1 MSSIYTAFCNNTTD
15 LQSVV
20 NDIDRYD
27 RKRVLP
33 GNFVRANSDSSDPE
47 YHLYHLHNS
56 GDVSGQFYLDGKEMT
71 KVSDGPN
78 AVGEYRYTA
87 STDLLEYYDNGTTPS
102 ALNSSVLEAGQ
113 DWDTLKTTVC
123 KEQADLMRSYLD
135 RPIYKRANTTYQGA
149 SERNYDFIIVRINA
163 ILACA
168 DLVRGHD
175 PEKAQIIE
183 EMATNPDGTGLL
195 DKLKRRE
202 YVMSNE
208 TSFASEKG
216 VIQEI
221 SLHNSTT
228 GYLED
233 IKLHGPPNVD
243 YDEVRVVISTG
254 GTFALGTTS
263 PVKYDVY
270 VKNSNGIRMNKVVN
284 AEQVNGDYQ
293 VLAYGARIRFQAG
306 YYVAADEWSI
316 IFQSDELPVGTIKSG
331 QVYR

>member
-1 MSSIYTAFCNNTTD
+1 MSSIYSAFCNNTTD

-20 NDIDRYD
+20 SDIDKYD
-27 RKRVLP
+27 RKRVLMT
-33 GNFVRANSDSSDPE
+33 NFVASGTSN
-47 YHLYHLHNS
+47 LYYLHNA
-56 GDVSGQFYLDGKEMT
+56 GYVDQLYMDGAEQT
-71 KVSDGPN
+71 KVSDTPN
-78 AVGEYRYTA
+78 AMNEYEYDSNSDRLQVYIGGSSA
-87 STDLLEYYDNGTTPS
+87 SDMNTR
-102 ALNSSVLEAGQ
+102 VFEAGQ
-113 DWDTLKTTVC
+113 DWSGLKTTVC

-149 SERNYDFIIVRINA
+149 SERNYDFIVVRINA

-168 DLVRGHD
+168 DLVRSHD
-175 PEKAQIIE
+175 PEKADEIE
-183 EMATNPDGTGLL
+183 SMATNPDGSGLL

-221 SLHNSTT
+221 SLNSSTT
-228 GYLED
+228 GYIED
-233 IKLHGPPNVD
+233 INLHGRPNVD

-254 GTFALGTTS
+254 GTFALGTSS

-270 VKNSNGIRMNKVVN
+270 VKNSSGIRMNKVVN

-306 YYVAADEWSI
+306 VYVADDEWSI

-331 QVYR
+331 QIYR

>member
-1 MSSIYTAFCNNTTD
+1 MSSIYSAFCNITTD
-15 LQSVV
+15 LQGVV

-27 RKRVLP
+27 RKRVCAPNWTL
-33 GNFVRANSDSSDPE
+33 
-47 YHLYHLHNS
+47 
-56 GDVSGQFYLDGKEMT
+56 VSGNTYRLSDVGYVENLYKDGVELTKVADGETPDADNEYKYNESTDSVDFYL
-71 KVSDGPN
+71 
-78 AVGEYRYTA
+78 A
-87 STDLLEYYDNGTTPS
+87 SSSVS
-102 ALNSSVLEAGQ
+102 ALNSAVFEAGQ
-113 DWDTLKTTVC
+113 DWEDLKTRIC

-168 DLVRGHD
+168 DLVRSHD
-175 PEKAQIIE
+175 PEKAQAIE
-183 EMATNPDGTGLL
+183 EMAMNPDGTGLL

-221 SLHNSTT
+221 SLNASTT
-228 GYLED
+228 GYVED
-233 IKLHGPPNVD
+233 IKLHGPPAVD

-270 VKNSNGIRMNKVVN
+270 VKNSEGLRMHKVVD

-293 VLAYGARIRFQAG
+293 PLAYGARIRFQAG
-306 YYVAADEWSI
+306 VYHANDEFSI
-316 IFQSDELPVGTIKSG
+316 IFQSDELPIGTIKSG
-331 QVYR
+331 QIYR

>member
-1 MSSIYTAFCNNTTD
+1 MSSIYAAFCNNTTD

-20 NDIDRYD
+20 SDIDKYD
-27 RKRVLP
+27 RKRVLMT
-33 GNFVRANSDSSDPE
+33 NFVASGTSN
-47 YHLYHLHNS
+47 LYYLHNA
-56 GDVSGQFYLDGKEMT
+56 GYVDQLYMDGAEQT
-71 KVSDGPN
+71 KVSDTPN
-78 AVGEYRYTA
+78 AMGEYEYDSNSDRLQVYIGGSSA
-87 STDLLEYYDNGTTPS
+87 SDMNTRVFES
-102 ALNSSVLEAGQ
+102 GQ
-113 DWDTLKTTVC
+113 DWSGLKTTVC
-123 KEQADLMRSYLD
+123 KEQADLMRSFLD

-149 SERNYDFIIVRINA
+149 SERSYDFIVVRINA

-168 DLVRGHD
+168 DLVRSHD
-175 PEKAQIIE
+175 PEKSAEIE
-183 EMATNPDGTGLL
+183 AMATNPDGTGLL

-221 SLHNSTT
+221 SLNGSTT
-228 GYLED
+228 GYIED

-254 GTFALGTTS
+254 GTFALGTSS

-270 VKNSNGIRMNKVVN
+270 VKNSNGIRMSKVVD

-293 VLAYGARIRFQAG
+293 SLAYSARIRFQAG
-306 YYVAADEWSI
+306 VYVADDEWAI

-331 QVYR
+331 QIYR

>member
-1 MSSIYTAFCNNTTD
+1 MSSIYSAFCNNTTD

-20 NDIDRYD
+20 SDIDKYD
-27 RKRVLP
+27 RKRVLMT
-33 GNFVRANSDSSDPE
+33 NFVASGTSN
-47 YHLYHLHNS
+47 LYYLHNA
-56 GDVSGQFYLDGKEMT
+56 GYVDQLYMDGAEQT
-71 KVSDGPN
+71 KVSDTPN
-78 AVGEYRYTA
+78 AMNEYEYDSNSDRLQVYIGGSSA
-87 STDLLEYYDNGTTPS
+87 SDMNTRVFES
-102 ALNSSVLEAGQ
+102 GQ
-113 DWDTLKTTVC
+113 DWSGLKTTVC

-149 SERNYDFIIVRINA
+149 SERNYDFIVVRINA

-168 DLVRGHD
+168 DLVRSHD
-175 PEKAQIIE
+175 PEKAEEIE
-183 EMATNPDGTGLL
+183 SMATNPDGTGLL

-221 SLHNSTT
+221 SLNGSTT
-228 GYLED
+228 GYIED
-233 IKLHGPPNVD
+233 IMLHGPPNVD

-254 GTFALGTTS
+254 GTFALGTSS

-270 VKNSNGIRMNKVVN
+270 VKNSNGIRMQKVVD

-293 VLAYGARIRFQAG
+293 SLAYGARIRFQAG
-306 YYVAADEWSI
+306 VYVADDEWSI
-316 IFQSDELPVGTIKSG
+316 IFQSDELPVVTIKSG
-331 QVYR
+331 QIYR

>member
-1 MSSIYTAFCNNTTD
+1 MSSIYSAFCNNTTD

-20 NDIDRYD
+20 SDIDKYD
-27 RKRVLP
+27 RKRVLAP
-33 GNFVRANSDSSDPE
+33 NFTTTDTSN
-47 YHLYHLHNS
+47 LYQLNNT
-56 GDVSGQFYLDGKEMT
+56 GFIGQLYKDGVEMT
-71 KVSDGPN
+71 AVTDTPN
-78 AVGEYRYTA
+78 ADNEYNYSS
-87 STDLLEYYDNGTTPS
+87 STDSFQFFLASSSVS
-102 ALNSSVLEAGQ
+102 ALNSAVFESGQ
-113 DWDTLKTTVC
+113 DWDTLKSTVC

-168 DLVRGHD
+168 DLVRSSD
-175 PEKAQIIE
+175 PEKADVIE
-183 EMATNPDGTGLL
+183 AMAISPDGDGLL

-221 SLHNSTT
+221 SLNGSTT
-228 GYLED
+228 GYVED
-233 IKLHGPPNVD
+233 IKLHGPPAVD

-270 VKNSNGIRMNKVVN
+270 VKNSEGLRMHKVVD

-293 VLAYGARIRFQAG
+293 PLAYGARIRFQAG
-306 YYVAADEWSI
+306 V
-316 IFQSDELPVGTIKSG
+316 
-331 QVYR
+331 

>member
-1 MSSIYTAFCNNTTD
+1 MSSIYSAFCNNTTD

-20 NDIDRYD
+20 SDIDKYD
-27 RKRVLP
+27 RKRVLAP
-33 GNFVRANSDSSDPE
+33 NFTTTDTSN
-47 YHLYHLHNS
+47 LYQLNNT
-56 GDVSGQFYLDGKEMT
+56 GFIGQLYKDGVEMT
-71 KVSDGPN
+71 AVTDTPN
-78 AVGEYRYTA
+78 ADNEYNYSS
-87 STDLLEYYDNGTTPS
+87 STDSFQFFLASSSVS
-102 ALNSSVLEAGQ
+102 ALNSAVFEAGQ
-113 DWDTLKTTVC
+113 DWDTLKSTVC

-168 DLVRGHD
+168 DLVRSSD
-175 PEKAQIIE
+175 PEKAEAIE
-183 EMATNPDGTGLL
+183 EMAMNPDGTGLL

-221 SLHNSTT
+221 SLNGSTT
-228 GYLED
+228 GYVED
-233 IKLHGPPNVD
+233 IKLHGPPRVD

-263 PVKYDVY
+263 PVKYDVF
-270 VKNSNGIRMNKVVN
+270 VKNSEGLRMHKVVD

-293 VLAYGARIRFQAG
+293 PLAYGARIRFQAG
-306 YYVAADEWSI
+306 VYVANDEWSI
-316 IFQSDELPVGTIKSG
+316 IFQSDELPIGTIKSG
-331 QVYR
+331 QIYR

>member
-1 MSSIYTAFCNNTTD
+1 MSSIYSAFCNNSTD

-20 NDIDRYD
+20 SDIDKYD
-27 RKRVLP
+27 RKRVLAP
-33 GNFVRANSDSSDPE
+33 NFTTTDTSN
-47 YHLYHLHNS
+47 LYQLNNTGHIAQL
-56 GDVSGQFYLDGKEMT
+56 YKDGVEMT
-71 KVSDGPN
+71 AVTDSPN
-78 AVGEYRYTA
+78 ADNEYNYSS
-87 STDLLEYYDNGTTPS
+87 STDSFQFFLASSSVS
-102 ALNSSVLEAGQ
+102 ALNSAVFEAGQ
-113 DWDTLKTTVC
+113 DWDSLKTTVC

-168 DLVRGHD
+168 DLVRSHD
-175 PEKAQIIE
+175 SEKANDIE
-183 EMATNPDGTGLL
+183 AMATNPDGTGLL

-221 SLHNSTT
+221 SLNGSTT
-228 GYLED
+228 GYIED
-233 IKLHGPPNVD
+233 IMLHGPPSVD

-270 VKNSNGIRMNKVVN
+270 VKNSEGIRMHKVVD

-293 VLAYGARIRFQAG
+293 SLAYGARIRFQAG
-306 YYVAADEWSI
+306 VYVANDEWSI
-316 IFQSDELPVGTIKSG
+316 IFQSDEIPVGTVKSG
-331 QVYR
+331 QLYR

>member
-1 MSSIYTAFCNNTTD
+1 MSSIYSAFCNNTTD

-20 NDIDRYD
+20 SDIDKYD
-27 RKRVLP
+27 RKRVLMT
-33 GNFVRANSDSSDPE
+33 NFVASGTSN
-47 YHLYHLHNS
+47 LYYLHNA
-56 GDVSGQFYLDGKEMT
+56 GYVDQLYMDGAEQT
-71 KVSDGPN
+71 KVSDTPN
-78 AVGEYRYTA
+78 AMNEYEYDSNSDRLQVYIGGSSA
-87 STDLLEYYDNGTTPS
+87 SDMNTRVFES
-102 ALNSSVLEAGQ
+102 GQ
-113 DWDTLKTTVC
+113 DWSGLKTTVC

-149 SERNYDFIIVRINA
+149 SERNYDFIVVRINA

-168 DLVRGHD
+168 DLVRSHD
-175 PEKAQIIE
+175 PEKAEEIE
-183 EMATNPDGTGLL
+183 SMATNPDGTGLL

-221 SLHNSTT
+221 SLNSSTT
-228 GYLED
+228 GYIED

-254 GTFALGTTS
+254 GTFALGTSS

-270 VKNSNGIRMNKVVN
+270 VKNSNGIRMQKVVD

-293 VLAYGARIRFQAG
+293 SLAYGARIRFQAG
-306 YYVAADEWSI
+306 VYVADDEWSI

-331 QVYR
+331 PIYR

>member
-1 MSSIYTAFCNNTTD
+1 MSSIYSAFCNNTTD

-20 NDIDRYD
+20 SDIDKYD
-27 RKRVLP
+27 RKRVLMT
-33 GNFVRANSDSSDPE
+33 NFVASGTSN
-47 YHLYHLHNS
+47 LYYLHNA
-56 GDVSGQFYLDGKEMT
+56 GYVDQLYMDGAEQT
-71 KVSDGPN
+71 KVSDTPN
-78 AVGEYRYTA
+78 AMNEYEYDSNSDRLQVYIGGSSA
-87 STDLLEYYDNGTTPS
+87 SDMNTR
-102 ALNSSVLEAGQ
+102 VFEAGQ
-113 DWDTLKTTVC
+113 DWSGLKTTVC

-149 SERNYDFIIVRINA
+149 SERNYDFIVVRINA

-168 DLVRGHD
+168 DLVRSHD
-175 PEKAQIIE
+175 PDKADEIE
-183 EMATNPDGTGLL
+183 AMATNPDGSGLL

-221 SLHNSTT
+221 SLNSSTT
-228 GYLED
+228 GYIED

-254 GTFALGTTS
+254 GTFALGTSS

-270 VKNSNGIRMNKVVN
+270 VKNSNGIRMQKVVD

-293 VLAYGARIRFQAG
+293 SLAYGARIRFQAG
-306 YYVAADEWSI
+306 VYVADDEWSI
-316 IFQSDELPVGTIKSG
+316 IFQSDELPVGTVKSG
-331 QVYR
+331 QIYR

>member
-1 MSSIYTAFCNNTTD
+1 MPNFTTTDTTNLYQLNNTGFIG
-15 LQSVV
+15 Q
-20 NDIDRYD
+20 
-27 RKRVLP
+27 
-33 GNFVRANSDSSDPE
+33 
-47 YHLYHLHNS
+47 LYK
-56 GDVSGQFYLDGKEMT
+56 DGVEMT
-71 KVSDGPN
+71 AVTDTPN
-78 AVGEYRYTA
+78 ADNEYNYSS
-87 STDLLEYYDNGTTPS
+87 STDSFQFFLASSSVS
-102 ALNSSVLEAGQ
+102 ALNSAVFEAGQ
-113 DWDTLKTTVC
+113 DWDTLKSTVC

-168 DLVRGHD
+168 DLVRSSD
-175 PEKAQIIE
+175 PEKAEAIE
-183 EMATNPDGTGLL
+183 EMAMNPDGTGLL

-221 SLHNSTT
+221 SLNGSTT
-228 GYLED
+228 GYVED
-233 IKLHGPPNVD
+233 IKLHGPPRVD

-270 VKNSNGIRMNKVVN
+270 IKNSEGLRMHKVVD

-293 VLAYGARIRFQAG
+293 PLAYGARIRFQAG
-306 YYVAADEWSI
+306 VYVANDEWSI
-316 IFQSDELPVGTIKSG
+316 IFQSDELPIGTIKSG
-331 QVYR
+331 QIYR

>member
-1 MSSIYTAFCNNTTD
+1 MSSIYSAFCNSTTD

-20 NDIDRYD
+20 SDIDKYD
-27 RKRVLP
+27 RKRVLAP
-33 GNFVRANSDSSDPE
+33 NFTTTDTSN
-47 YHLYHLHNS
+47 LYQLNNT
-56 GDVSGQFYLDGKEMT
+56 GFIGQLYKDGVEMT
-71 KVSDGPN
+71 AVTDTPN
-78 AVGEYRYTA
+78 ADNEYNYSS
-87 STDLLEYYDNGTTPS
+87 STDSFQFFLASSSVS
-102 ALNSSVLEAGQ
+102 ALNSAVFESGQ
-113 DWDTLKTTVC
+113 DWDTLKSTVC

-168 DLVRGHD
+168 DLVRSSD
-175 PEKAQIIE
+175 PEKADVIE
-183 EMATNPDGTGLL
+183 AMAISPDGDGLL

-221 SLHNSTT
+221 SLNGSTT
-228 GYLED
+228 GYVED
-233 IKLHGPPNVD
+233 IKLHGPPAVD

-270 VKNSNGIRMNKVVN
+270 VKNSEGLRMHKVVD

-293 VLAYGARIRFQAG
+293 PLAYGARIRFQAG
-306 YYVAADEWSI
+306 VYVANDEWSI

-331 QVYR
+331 QIYR

>member
-1 MSSIYTAFCNNTTD
+1 MSSIYSAFCNNSTD

-20 NDIDRYD
+20 SDIDKYD
-27 RKRVLP
+27 RKRVLMT
-33 GNFVRANSDSSDPE
+33 NFVASGTSN
-47 YHLYHLHNS
+47 LYYLHNA
-56 GDVSGQFYLDGKEMT
+56 GYVDQLYMDGAEQT
-71 KVSDGPN
+71 KVSDTPN
-78 AVGEYRYTA
+78 AMNEYEYDSNSDRLQVYIGGSSA
-87 STDLLEYYDNGTTPS
+87 SDMNTRVFES
-102 ALNSSVLEAGQ
+102 GQ
-113 DWDTLKTTVC
+113 DWSGLKTTVC

-149 SERNYDFIIVRINA
+149 SERNYDFIVVRINA

-168 DLVRGHD
+168 DLVRSHD
-175 PEKAQIIE
+175 PDKADEIE
-183 EMATNPDGTGLL
+183 AMATNPDGSGLL
-195 DKLKRRE
+195 DNLKRRE

-221 SLHNSTT
+221 SLNGSTT
-228 GYLED
+228 GYIED
-233 IKLHGPPNVD
+233 IMLHGPPNVD

-254 GTFALGTTS
+254 GTFALGTSS

-270 VKNSNGIRMNKVVN
+270 VKNSNGIRMQKVVD

-293 VLAYGARIRFQAG
+293 SLAYGARIRFQAG
-306 YYVAADEWSI
+306 VYVADDEWSI

-331 QVYR
+331 QIYR

>member
-1 MSSIYTAFCNNTTD
+1 MSSIYSAFCNNTTD

-20 NDIDRYD
+20 SDIDKYD
-27 RKRVLP
+27 RKRVLSP
-33 GNFVRANSDSSDPE
+33 NFTTTDTSN
-47 YHLYHLHNS
+47 LYQLNNT
-56 GDVSGQFYLDGKEMT
+56 GFIGQLYKDGVEMT
-71 KVSDGPN
+71 AVTDTPN
-78 AVGEYRYTA
+78 ADNEYNYSS
-87 STDLLEYYDNGTTPS
+87 STDSFQFFLASSSVS
-102 ALNSSVLEAGQ
+102 ALNSAVFESGQ
-113 DWDTLKTTVC
+113 DWDTLKSTVC

-168 DLVRGHD
+168 DLVRSSD
-175 PEKAQIIE
+175 PEKADVIE
-183 EMATNPDGTGLL
+183 AMAISPDGDGLL

-221 SLHNSTT
+221 SLNGSTT
-228 GYLED
+228 GYVED
-233 IKLHGPPNVD
+233 IKMHGPPAVD

-270 VKNSNGIRMNKVVN
+270 VKNSEGLRMHKVVD

-293 VLAYGARIRFQAG
+293 PLAYGARIRLQAG
-306 YYVAADEWSI
+306 VYVANDEWSI

-331 QVYR
+331 QIYR

>member
-1 MSSIYTAFCNNTTD
+1 MSSIYSAFCNNSTD

-20 NDIDRYD
+20 SDIDKYD
-27 RKRVLP
+27 RKRVLAP
-33 GNFVRANSDSSDPE
+33 NFTTTDTSN
-47 YHLYHLHNS
+47 LYQLNNTGHIAQL
-56 GDVSGQFYLDGKEMT
+56 YKDGVEMT
-71 KVSDGPN
+71 AVTDSPN
-78 AVGEYRYTA
+78 ADNEYNYSS
-87 STDLLEYYDNGTTPS
+87 STDSFQFFLASSSVS
-102 ALNSSVLEAGQ
+102 ALNSAVFEAGQ
-113 DWDTLKTTVC
+113 DWDSLKTTVC

-168 DLVRGHD
+168 DLVRSHD
-175 PEKAQIIE
+175 PEKANDIE
-183 EMATNPDGTGLL
+183 AMATNPDGTGLL

-221 SLHNSTT
+221 SLNGSTT
-228 GYLED
+228 GYIED
-233 IKLHGPPNVD
+233 IMLHGPPSVD

-263 PVKYDVY
+263 PVKYDVF
-270 VKNSNGIRMNKVVN
+270 VC
-284 AEQVNGDYQ
+284 
-293 VLAYGARIRFQAG
+293 
-306 YYVAADEWSI
+306 
-316 IFQSDELPVGTIKSG
+316 IK
-331 QVYR
+331 

>member
-1 MSSIYTAFCNNTTD
+1 MSSIYSAFCNNSTD

-20 NDIDRYD
+20 SDIDKYD
-27 RKRVLP
+27 RKRVLMT
-33 GNFVRANSDSSDPE
+33 NFVASGTSS
-47 YHLYHLHNS
+47 LYYLHNA
-56 GDVSGQFYLDGKEMT
+56 GYVDQLYMDGAEQT
-71 KVSDGPN
+71 KVSDTPN
-78 AVGEYRYTA
+78 AMNEYEYDSNSDRLQVYIGGSSA
-87 STDLLEYYDNGTTPS
+87 SDMNTRVFES
-102 ALNSSVLEAGQ
+102 GQ
-113 DWDTLKTTVC
+113 DWSGLKTTVC
-123 KEQADLMRSYLD
+123 KEQADLMRSFLD

-149 SERNYDFIIVRINA
+149 SERNYDFIVVRINA

-168 DLVRGHD
+168 DLVRSHD
-175 PEKAQIIE
+175 PEKSAEIE
-183 EMATNPDGTGLL
+183 AMATNPDGTGLL

-221 SLHNSTT
+221 SLNGSTT
-228 GYLED
+228 GYIED

-254 GTFALGTTS
+254 GTFALGTSS
-263 PVKYDVY
+263 PVEYDVY
-270 VKNSNGIRMNKVVN
+270 VKNSQGIRMSKVVD

-293 VLAYGARIRFQAG
+293 SLAYSATIRFQAG
-306 YYVAADEWSI
+306 VYVADDEWAI

-331 QVYR
+331 QIYR

>member
-1 MSSIYTAFCNNTTD
+1 MSSIYSAFCNNSTD

-20 NDIDRYD
+20 SDIDKYD
-27 RKRVLP
+27 RKRVLMT
-33 GNFVRANSDSSDPE
+33 NFVASGTSS
-47 YHLYHLHNS
+47 LYYLHNA
-56 GDVSGQFYLDGKEMT
+56 GYVDQLYMDGAEQT
-71 KVSDGPN
+71 KVSDTPN
-78 AVGEYRYTA
+78 AMNEYEYDSNSDRLQVYIGGSSA
-87 STDLLEYYDNGTTPS
+87 SDMNTR
-102 ALNSSVLEAGQ
+102 VFEAGQ
-113 DWDTLKTTVC
+113 DWSGLKTTVC

-149 SERNYDFIIVRINA
+149 SERNYDFIVVRINA

-168 DLVRGHD
+168 DLVRSHD
-175 PEKAQIIE
+175 PDKADEIE
-183 EMATNPDGTGLL
+183 AMATNPDGSGLL

-221 SLHNSTT
+221 SLNSSTT
-228 GYLED
+228 GYIED

-254 GTFALGTTS
+254 GTFALGTSS

-270 VKNSNGIRMNKVVN
+270 VKNSNGIRMQKVVD
-284 AEQVNGDYQ
+284 AAQVNGDYQ
-293 VLAYGARIRFQAG
+293 SLAYGARIRFQAG
-306 YYVAADEWSI
+306 VYVADDEWSI
-316 IFQSDELPVGTIKSG
+316 IFQSDELPVGTVKSG
-331 QVYR
+331 QIYR

>member
-1 MSSIYTAFCNNTTD
+1 MSSIYSAFCNNSTD
-15 LQSVV
+15 LQSDVS
-20 NDIDRYD
+20 DIDKYD
-27 RKRVLP
+27 RKRVLMT
-33 GNFVRANSDSSDPE
+33 NFVASGTSN
-47 YHLYHLHNS
+47 LYYLHNA
-56 GDVSGQFYLDGKEMT
+56 GYVDQLYMDGAEQT
-71 KVSDGPN
+71 KVSDTPN
-78 AVGEYRYTA
+78 AMNEYEYDSNSDRLQVYIGGSSA
-87 STDLLEYYDNGTTPS
+87 SDMNTR
-102 ALNSSVLEAGQ
+102 VFEAGQ
-113 DWDTLKTTVC
+113 DWSGLKTTVC

-149 SERNYDFIIVRINA
+149 SERNYDFIVVRINA

-168 DLVRGHD
+168 DLVRSHD
-175 PEKAQIIE
+175 PDKADEIE
-183 EMATNPDGTGLL
+183 AMATNPDGSGLL

-221 SLHNSTT
+221 SLNSSTT
-228 GYLED
+228 GYIED

-254 GTFALGTTS
+254 GTFALGTSS

-270 VKNSNGIRMNKVVN
+270 VKNSNGIRMQKVVD

-293 VLAYGARIRFQAG
+293 SLAYGARIRFQAG
-306 YYVAADEWSI
+306 VYVADDEWSI
-316 IFQSDELPVGTIKSG
+316 IFQSDELPVGTVKSG
-331 QVYR
+331 QIYR

>member
-1 MSSIYTAFCNNTTD
+1 MSSIYSAFCNNSTD

-20 NDIDRYD
+20 SDIDKYD
-27 RKRVLP
+27 RKRVLMT
-33 GNFVRANSDSSDPE
+33 NFVASGTSN
-47 YHLYHLHNS
+47 LYYLHNA
-56 GDVSGQFYLDGKEMT
+56 GYVDQLYMDGAEQT
-71 KVSDGPN
+71 KVSDTPN
-78 AVGEYRYTA
+78 AMNEYEYDSNSDRLQVYIGGSSA
-87 STDLLEYYDNGTTPS
+87 SDMNTR
-102 ALNSSVLEAGQ
+102 VFEAGQ
-113 DWDTLKTTVC
+113 DWSGLKTTVC
-123 KEQADLMRSYLD
+123 KEQADLMRSFLD

-149 SERNYDFIIVRINA
+149 SERNYDFIVVRINA

-168 DLVRGHD
+168 DLVRSHD
-175 PEKAQIIE
+175 PEKSAEIE
-183 EMATNPDGTGLL
+183 AMATNPDGTGLL

-221 SLHNSTT
+221 SLNGSST
-228 GYLED
+228 GFIED

-254 GTFALGTTS
+254 GTFALGTSS
-263 PVKYDVY
+263 PVEYDVY
-270 VKNSNGIRMNKVVN
+270 VKNSQGIRMSKVVD

-293 VLAYGARIRFQAG
+293 SLAYSATIRFQAG
-306 YYVAADEWSI
+306 VYVADDEWAI

-331 QVYR
+331 QIYR

>member
-1 MSSIYTAFCNNTTD
+1 MSSIYSAFCNNTTD

-20 NDIDRYD
+20 SDIDKYD
-27 RKRVLP
+27 RKRVLAP
-33 GNFVRANSDSSDPE
+33 NFTTTDTSN
-47 YHLYHLHNS
+47 LYQLNNT
-56 GDVSGQFYLDGKEMT
+56 GFIGQLYKDGVEMT
-71 KVSDGPN
+71 VVTDTPN
-78 AVGEYRYTA
+78 ADNEYNYSS
-87 STDLLEYYDNGTTPS
+87 STDSFQFFLASSSVS
-102 ALNSSVLEAGQ
+102 ALNSAVFESGQ
-113 DWDTLKTTVC
+113 DWDTLKSTVC

-168 DLVRGHD
+168 DLVRSSD
-175 PEKAQIIE
+175 PEKADVIE
-183 EMATNPDGTGLL
+183 AMAISPDGDGLL

-221 SLHNSTT
+221 SLNGSTT
-228 GYLED
+228 GYIED
-233 IKLHGPPNVD
+233 IKINQPPNVD
-243 YDEVRVVISTG
+243 YDEVRIVISTG
-254 GTFALGTTS
+254 GTFALGTSS

-270 VKNSNGIRMNKVVN
+270 VKNDSGIRMHKVVD
-284 AEQVNGDYQ
+284 AEQVNGNYQ
-293 VLAYGARIRFQAG
+293 SLAYGARIRFQAG
-306 YYVAADEWSI
+306 VYVANDEWSI

-331 QVYR
+331 QIYR

>member
-1 MSSIYTAFCNNTTD
+1 MSSIYSAFCNNSTD

-20 NDIDRYD
+20 SDIDKYD
-27 RKRVLP
+27 RKRVLSP
-33 GNFVRANSDSSDPE
+33 NFTTTDTTN
-47 YHLYHLHNS
+47 LYQLNNT
-56 GDVSGQFYLDGKEMT
+56 GFIGQLYKDGVEMT
-71 KVSDGPN
+71 AVTDTPN
-78 AVGEYRYTA
+78 ADNEYNYSS
-87 STDLLEYYDNGTTPS
+87 STDSFQFFLASSSVS
-102 ALNSSVLEAGQ
+102 ALNSAVFEAGQ
-113 DWDTLKTTVC
+113 DWDTLKSTVC
-123 KEQADLMRSYLD
+123 KEQADLMRSFLD

-168 DLVRGHD
+168 DLVRSGD
-175 PEKAQIIE
+175 PEKAQVIE

-221 SLHNSTT
+221 SLNNSTT
-228 GYLED
+228 GYIED
-233 IKLHGPPNVD
+233 IQTHGPPNVD

-254 GTFALGTTS
+254 GTFALGTES
-263 PVKYDVY
+263 PVKYDVF
-270 VKNSNGIRMNKVVN
+270 VKNIEGLRMQKVVD
-284 AEQVNGDYQ
+284 ARQINGDYQ
-293 VLAYGARIRFQAG
+293 PLAYGARIRFQAG
-306 YYVAADEWSI
+306 LYHTNDEFSI

-331 QVYR
+331 QIYR

>member
-1 MSSIYTAFCNNTTD
+1 MSSIYSSFCNITTD
-15 LQSVV
+15 LQGVV

-27 RKRVLP
+27 RKRVCAPNWTTVSSNLY
-33 GNFVRANSDSSDPE
+33 RLSDVGYVENLYKDGVELTKVNDTPNADNE
-47 YHLYHLHNS
+47 YKYNES
-56 GDVSGQFYLDGKEMT
+56 TDSVDFYLESSS
-71 KVSDGPN
+71 V
-78 AVGEYRYTA
+78 
-87 STDLLEYYDNGTTPS
+87 S
-102 ALNSSVLEAGQ
+102 ALNSAVFEAGQ
-113 DWDTLKTTVC
+113 DWEDLKTRIC

-168 DLVRGHD
+168 DLVRSHD
-175 PEKAQIIE
+175 TEKAQAIE
-183 EMATNPDGTGLL
+183 EMAINPDGTGLL

-221 SLHNSTT
+221 SLNASTT
-228 GYLED
+228 GYVED
-233 IKLHGPPNVD
+233 IKLHGPPAVD

-270 VKNSNGIRMNKVVN
+270 VKNSEGLRMHKVVD

-293 VLAYGARIRFQAG
+293 PLAYGARIRFQAG
-306 YYVAADEWSI
+306 VYVANDEWSI
-316 IFQSDELPVGTIKSG
+316 IFQSDELPIGTIKSG
-331 QVYR
+331 QIYR

>member
-1 MSSIYTAFCNNTTD
+1 MSSIYSAFCNNTTD

-20 NDIDRYD
+20 SDIDKYD
-27 RKRVLP
+27 RKRVLMT
-33 GNFVRANSDSSDPE
+33 NFVASGTSN
-47 YHLYHLHNS
+47 LYYLHNA
-56 GDVSGQFYLDGKEMT
+56 GYVDQLYMDGAEQT
-71 KVSDGPN
+71 KVSDTPN
-78 AVGEYRYTA
+78 AMNEYEYDSNSDRLQVYIGGSSA
-87 STDLLEYYDNGTTPS
+87 SDMNTRVFES
-102 ALNSSVLEAGQ
+102 GQ
-113 DWDTLKTTVC
+113 DWSGLKTTVC
-123 KEQADLMRSYLD
+123 KEQADLMGSYLD

-149 SERNYDFIIVRINA
+149 SERNYDFIVVRINA

-168 DLVRGHD
+168 DLVRSHD
-175 PEKAQIIE
+175 PEKAEEIE
-183 EMATNPDGTGLL
+183 SMATNPDGTGLL

-221 SLHNSTT
+221 SLNGSTT
-228 GYLED
+228 GYIED
-233 IKLHGPPNVD
+233 IMLHGPPNVD

-254 GTFALGTTS
+254 GTFALGTSS

-270 VKNSNGIRMNKVVN
+270 VKNSNGIRMQKVVD

-293 VLAYGARIRFQAG
+293 SLAYGARIRFQAG
-306 YYVAADEWSI
+306 VYVADDEWSI

-331 QVYR
+331 QIYR